1 MKLVNKETGLR
12 ISIEQSLI
20 DMLVLYGR
28 NQYPKEF
35 GGVLVGY
42 YSDDKRTVNIIDSI
56 LPIDFKST
64 KTSFERGV
72 EGLKEALE
80 EYYRQDPSL
89 VYIGEWHTHP
99 DNNPIPSVTDISA
112 INTIINSKHTFI
124 TNPVLLIIGYSKS
137 SVTFGF
143 YAWFEN
149 KLFRYEPS

>member
-20 DMLVLYGR
+20 DTLVLYGR
-28 NQYPKEF
+28 DKYPKEF

-64 KTSFERGV
+64 KTTFERGV
-72 EGLKEALE
+72 VGLKEALE
-80 EYYRQDPSL
+80 EYYKQNPSL

-99 DNNPIPSVTDISA
+99 NAAPVPSRTDDYAMREIVDASSVCIDNPVM
-112 INTIINSKHTFI
+112 TIIGLTENSAK
-124 TNPVLLIIGYSKS
+124 LA
-137 SVTFGF
+137 F
-143 YAWFEN
+143 YVYMEN
-149 KLFRYEPS
+149 KFYKYEII

>member
-20 DMLVLYGR
+20 DTLVLYGR
-28 NQYPKEF
+28 DQYPEEF
-35 GGVLVGY
+35 GGILVGY

-64 KTSFERGV
+64 KTTFERGV

-80 EYYRQDPSL
+80 EYYKQNPSL

-99 DNNPIPSVTDISA
+99 NAAPVPSCTDVA
-112 INTIINSKHTFI
+112 AMDTIANDEDVAI
-124 TNPVLLIIGYSKS
+124 TNPILLIITVRADFFKLGLY
-137 SVTFGF
+137 F
-143 YAWFEN
+143 YN
-149 KLFRYEPS
+149 KGKLMQYVED

>member
-72 EGLKEALE
+72 EGLKEAFE

-99 DNNPIPSVTDISA
+99 DNSPIPSVTDISA

-143 YAWFEN
+143 YVWFEN

>member
-12 ISIEQSLI
+12 ISTEQSLI

-72 EGLKEALE
+72 EGLKEPLE
-80 EYYRQDPSL
+80 EYYKQNPSL

-99 DNNPIPSVTDISA
+99 NAAPVPSCTDYYAMREIVDASSVC
-112 INTIINSKHTFI
+112 ID
-124 TNPVLLIIGYSKS
+124 NPVMIIIGLTENSEKLAFY
-137 SVTFGF
+137 VYMENTF
-143 YAWFEN
+143 Y
-149 KLFRYEPS
+149 KYEVI

>member
-1 MKLVNKETGLR
+1 VKLVNKETGLR

-20 DMLVLYGR
+20 DTLVLYGR

-42 YSDDKRTVNIIDSI
+42 YSDDKRMVNIIDSI

-64 KTSFERGV
+64 KTTFERGV

-80 EYYRQDPSL
+80 EYYKQNPSL

-99 DNNPIPSVTDISA
+99 DNSPIPSATDISA
-112 INTIINSKHTFI
+112 MNTIINSKHTFI

-143 YAWFEN
+143 YVWFEN

>member
-20 DMLVLYGR
+20 DTLVLYGR
-28 NQYPKEF
+28 NHYPKEF

-42 YSDDKRTVNIIDSI
+42 YSDDKATVNIIDSI

-64 KTSFERGV
+64 KTTFERGV

-80 EYYRQDPSL
+80 EYYKQNPSL

-99 DNNPIPSVTDISA
+99 NVGPVPSHTDYNAMKVIVAADSVS
-112 INTIINSKHTFI
+112 ID
-124 TNPVLLIIGYSKS
+124 NPVMIIIGLTENSEKLA
-137 SVTFGF
+137 F
-143 YAWFEN
+143 YVYMEN
-149 KLFRYEPS
+149 KFYKYEII

>member
-20 DMLVLYGR
+20 DALVLYGR

-64 KTSFERGV
+64 KTTFERGV

-80 EYYRQDPSL
+80 EYYKQNPSL
-89 VYIGEWHTHP
+89 IYIGEWHTHP
-99 DNNPIPSVTDISA
+99 DNSPIPSVTDISA
-112 INTIINSKHTFI
+112 INTIINNKNTFI
-124 TNPVLLIIGYSKS
+124 ANPVLLIIGYSKTR
-137 SVTFGF
+137 VDFGF
-143 YAWFEN
+143 YVWFEN

>member
-20 DMLVLYGR
+20 DTLVLYGR

-42 YSDDKRTVNIIDSI
+42 YSDDKRMVNIIDSI

-64 KTSFERGV
+64 KTTFERGV

-80 EYYRQDPSL
+80 EYYKQNPSL

-99 DNNPIPSVTDISA
+99 DNSPIPSATDISA
-112 INTIINSKHTFI
+112 MNTIINSKHTFI

-143 YAWFEN
+143 YVWFEN